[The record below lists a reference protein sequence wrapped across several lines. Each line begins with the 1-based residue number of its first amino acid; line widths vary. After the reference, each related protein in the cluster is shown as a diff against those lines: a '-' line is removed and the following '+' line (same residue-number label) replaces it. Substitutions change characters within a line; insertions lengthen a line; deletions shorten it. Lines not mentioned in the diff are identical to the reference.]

1 MSTAIEIVSES
12 SLLSVLDHLA
22 CPVCH
27 SSLTL
32 SERLVHCQ
40 GCGRAYRSLPESDT
54 PSLLP
59 DDSLSYEAE
68 TAARALKSNVQDRF
82 AMIDRTLPELQA
94 PFVTFLNLG
103 YLPNDNPRYAER
115 GPRQPAFN
123 RNSTML
129 LFEVLGAADLDGKV
143 VFDLGTGRGGNV
155 VMINRYYSPRVVIG
169 LDLSPANV
177 EFCCRQHASSNVGFA
192 VADVEYL
199 PIPNAHVQVVLNLES
214 SHYYPNLPRFYD
226 EVYRVLA
233 PGGEFL
239 YADILP
245 RETFS
250 RARECFQQLGFELL
264 RDQDISTNVLLSCEA
279 IGKLR
284 ETPRYVR
291 LYETFLV
298 VPGRPEFAELESGVT
313 QYRILRLRKP

>member
-1 MSTAIEIVSES
+1 MSTAIEASSEI
-12 SLLSVLDHLA
+12 SLDLMLEHLA

-27 SSLTL
+27 SPLSLSL
-32 SERLVHCQ
+32 HCG
-40 GCGRAYRSLPESDT
+40 GCGRTFQRLPESAA

-59 DDSLSYEAE
+59 DDSLAYELT
-68 TAARALKSNVQDRF
+68 TAARALKSHVQERF
-82 AMIDRTLPELQA
+82 AMIDRTLPGSQA
-94 PFVTFLNLG
+94 AFATFLNLG
-103 YLPNDNPRYAER
+103 YLPNEHPRSAVR

-155 VMINRYYSPRVVIG
+155 AMISRYYSPRFIVG

-177 EFCCRQHASSNVGFA
+177 EFCCRHHASSNLGFA
-192 VADVEYL
+192 VADVEHL
-199 PIPNAHVQVVLNLES
+199 PIGDNQVEVVLNLES
-214 SHYYPNLPRFYD
+214 SHYYPNLPRFFD
-226 EVYRVLA
+226 EVHRVLA
-233 PGGEFL
+233 SGGEFL

-245 RETFS
+245 AETF
-250 RARECFQQLGFELL
+250 RMAREQFQRLGFELL
-264 RDQDISTNVLLSCEA
+264 RDQDISANVLLSCEA

-284 ETPRYVR
+284 ESPRYAK

-298 VPGRPEFAELESGVT
+298 IPGRPEFAELESGIT
-313 QYRILRLRKP
+313 QYCILRLRKP

>member
-1 MSTAIEIVSES
+1 MSTAIEAIGEIN
-12 SLLSVLDHLA
+12 LELMLEHLA
-22 CPVCH
+22 CPACH
-27 SSLTL
+27 SSLSL
-32 SERLVHCQ
+32 SLHCD
-40 GCGRAYRSLPESDT
+40 GCGRTYQRLPESAA
-54 PSLLP
+54 PCLLP
-59 DDSLSYEAE
+59 DDNLAYKVTS
-68 TAARALKSNVQDRF
+68 AARALKTHVQERF
-82 AMIDRTLPELQA
+82 AMIDRALPGSQA
-94 PFVTFLNLG
+94 AFATFLNLG
-103 YLPNDNPRYAER
+103 YLPNESPRSAVR

-155 VMINRYYSPRVVIG
+155 AMISRYYSPRVVVG

-177 EFCCRQHASSNVGFA
+177 EFCCRHHASSNVGFA
-192 VADVEYL
+192 VADVEFL
-199 PIPNAHVQVVLNLES
+199 PIRSNQVEVVFNLES
-214 SHYYPNLPRFYD
+214 SHYYPNLPRFFE

-233 PGGEFL
+233 SGGEFL

-245 RETFS
+245 AETF
-250 RARECFQQLGFELL
+250 RMAQECFDRLGLELL
-264 RDQDISTNVLLSCEA
+264 RDQDISANVLLSCEA

-284 ETPRYVR
+284 ETPRYAK

>member
-1 MSTAIEIVSES
+1 MTAIETICDG
-12 SLLSVLDHLA
+12 SLDLVLDHLA
-22 CPVCH
+22 CPTCH
-27 SSLTL
+27 WSLSPSL
-32 SERLVHCQ
+32 HCAT
-40 GCGRAYRSLPESDT
+40 CGRTFRRLPESGA

-59 DDSLSYEAE
+59 DDGLAYEVMP
-68 TAARALKSNVQDRF
+68 AARALKNHVQERF
-82 AMIDRTLPELQA
+82 AMIDRTLPGSQA
-94 PFVTFLNLG
+94 PFATFLNLG
-103 YLPNDNPRYAER
+103 YLPDDTPRSAVR
-115 GPRQPAFN
+115 GPMRPAFN

-155 VMINRYYSPRVVIG
+155 AMISRYYSPRVVIG

-177 EFCCRQHASSNVGFA
+177 EFCYRHHASDNVGFA

-199 PIPNAHVQVVLNLES
+199 PVPNNQGEVVLNLES
-214 SHYYPNLPRFYD
+214 SHYYPNLLRFFD
-226 EVYRVLA
+226 EVHRVLT

-245 RETFS
+245 RETFDK
-250 RARECFQQLGFELL
+250 AREHFQRLGFETL
-264 RDQDISTNVLLSCEA
+264 RDQDISANVLLSCEA

-284 ETPRYVR
+284 QTPRYAS

-298 VPGRPEFAELESGVT
+298 VPERPEFAELESGVT
-313 QYRILRLRKP
+313 QYRTFHLRKRK

>member
-1 MSTAIEIVSES
+1 MSTAIDVSSEMN
-12 SLLSVLDHLA
+12 LNVMLEHLA

-27 SSLTL
+27 SSLSL
-32 SERLVHCQ
+32 SLHCG
-40 GCGRAYRSLPESDT
+40 GCGRTYQRLPESAA

-59 DDSLSYEAE
+59 DDDLAYEA
-68 TAARALKSNVQDRF
+68 TTSVRALKSHVQERF
-82 AMIDRTLPELQA
+82 AMIDRTLPGSQA
-94 PFVTFLNLG
+94 AFATFLNLG
-103 YLPNDNPRYAER
+103 YLPNDSPRSAIR

-155 VMINRYYSPRVVIG
+155 SMISCYYSPRLVIG

-177 EFCCRQHASSNVGFA
+177 EFCCRHHASSNVGF
-192 VADVEYL
+192 VVGDVEHL
-199 PIPNAHVQVVLNLES
+199 PIKANRVEVLLNLES
-214 SHYYPNLPRFYD
+214 SHYYPNLPRFFE

-245 RETFS
+245 AETF
-250 RARECFQQLGFELL
+250 RIAREWLERLGFELL
-264 RDQDISTNVLLSCEA
+264 RDQDISANVLLSCEA
-279 IGKLR
+279 IGRLR
-284 ETPRYVR
+284 ETPRYAK

-298 VPGRPEFAELESGVT
+298 IPGRPEFAELESGIT
-313 QYRILRLRKP
+313 QYRIFRLRKS